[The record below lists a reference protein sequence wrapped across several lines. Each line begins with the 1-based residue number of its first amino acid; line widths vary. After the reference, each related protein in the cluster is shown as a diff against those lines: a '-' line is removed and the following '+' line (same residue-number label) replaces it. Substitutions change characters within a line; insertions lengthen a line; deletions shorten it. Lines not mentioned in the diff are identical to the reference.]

1 MSDIQKSF
9 HTSARSNIEP
19 SSDAGPKSREPK
31 HEVEPQSDQSPH
43 LKHKDPKKP
52 DSGKGNAASE
62 PHLPSQQGGQKRGY
76 ATRPPGGYSKTF
88 KPEGGDKH
96 VCLFLPR
103 FGGEALM
110 DRTLLPRH
118 SLLPSIPLT
127 LPRRLPRRTH
137 QLNLLTR
144 PNILRQAQIPLIMS

>member
-1 MSDIQKSF
+1 MTDVQKSF

-62 PHLPSQQGGQKRGY
+62 PHLPSKQGEQKRGY

-88 KPEGGDKH
+88 KPEGADKH
-96 VCLFLPR
+96 VCLLLPS
-103 FGGEALM
+103 FGGGALIS
-110 DRTLLPRH
+110 RTSPPRH
-118 SLLPSIPLT
+118 SLLPSIQLT
-127 LPRRLPRRTH
+127 PPKPHL
-137 QLNLLTR
+137 R
-144 PNILRQAQIPLIMS
+144 PIHP

>member
-1 MSDIQKSF
+1 MTDIQKSF
-9 HTSARSNIEP
+9 HTSARSNVEP

-62 PHLPSQQGGQKRGY
+62 PHLPSKQGEQKRGY

-88 KPEGGDKH
+88 KPEGADKH
-96 VCLFLPR
+96 VCLFR
-103 FGGEALM
+103 TKTQDRALM
-110 DRTLLPRH
+110 NRTLHPRH
-118 SLLPSIPLT
+118 FLLPSIPLT
-127 LPRRLPRRTH
+127 LPKQHPRRIH
-137 QLNLLTR
+137 R
-144 PNILRQAQIPLIMS
+144 

>member
-1 MSDIQKSF
+1 MTDIQKSF
-9 HTSARSNIEP
+9 HTSARCNVEP

-62 PHLPSQQGGQKRGY
+62 PHLPSKQGEQKRGY

-88 KPEGGDKH
+88 KPEGADKH
-96 VCLFLPR
+96 VCLSTIS
-103 FGGEALM
+103 FGSQLLM
-110 DRTLLPRH
+110 YRTLHLRH
-118 SLLPSIPLT
+118 SLLPSIQLT
-127 LPRRLPRRTH
+127 LAKRHPSRIHL
-137 QLNLLTR
+137 
-144 PNILRQAQIPLIMS
+144 

>member
-1 MSDIQKSF
+1 MSKSARRRCQIWQNIADIQKSF
-9 HTSARSNIEP
+9 HTSARSNVEP

-62 PHLPSQQGGQKRGY
+62 PHLPSKQGDQKRGY

-88 KPEGGDKH
+88 KPEGADKH
-96 VCLFLPR
+96 VCLSTISFR
-103 FGGEALM
+103 GQSLM
-110 DRTLLPRH
+110 NRTLLPRH
-118 SLLPSIPLT
+118 CLLLSILLT
-127 LPRRLPRRTH
+127 LPRRPPSRIH
-137 QLNLLTR
+137 
-144 PNILRQAQIPLIMS
+144 P